1 MLLFVRLYPGE
12 LAERYDMTDEG
23 KSKRVQIDGCIAFVT
38 GAAGGIG
45 SALVETLSRRS
56 AGHIYAADLPDP
68 LRTVTTWPARTEP
81 VELDVTYAEDVATA
95 ARRCSDVT
103 LLINN
108 AAILE
113 FAGLIQAPSLAGAR
127 AQFEVNFWG
136 YLEMCRAFAP
146 VLARNNGG
154 AIVNV
159 LSEAARINAPFV
171 GAYSAS
177 KAAAWSL
184 TQGVRA
190 ELAAQGTHV
199 LAAFP
204 SSTDTPMLTGLDG
217 QKESPGIIAE
227 GILDAL
233 ALGTEDISLGK
244 HSVYFESLSRDDPKA
259 AEREFAL
266 FLPGADA
273 IPDQG

>member
-1 MLLFVRLYPGE
+1 MAGK
-12 LAERYDMTDEG
+12 G
-23 KSKRVQIDGCIAFVT
+23 KSERVKIEECTALVT

-45 SALVETLSRRS
+45 GALVETLSRRN
-56 AGHIYAADLPDP
+56 ARHIYAADLPATLCD
-68 LRTVTTWPARTEP
+68 VSTWPAKTEP
-81 VELDVTYAEDVATA
+81 VALDVTRTEDVAEA
-95 ARRCSDVT
+95 ARRHSDVT
-103 LLINN
+103 LLVNN

-113 FAGLIQAPSLAGAR
+113 FSGLIQATSLVGAR

-146 VLARNNGG
+146 ILEKNGGG

-159 LSEAARINAPFV
+159 LSEASRITAPFV

-204 SSTDTPMLTGLDG
+204 SSTDTAMLTGLDG
-217 QKESPGIIAE
+217 EKEAPRDIAE
-227 GILDAL
+227 GIVNAL
-233 ALGTEDISLGK
+233 VRGKEDISVGE
-244 HSVYFESLSRDDPKA
+244 HSVYFEALSRNDPKA

-266 FLPGADA
+266 FLPGANT
-273 IPDQG
+273 IPDQS

>member
-1 MLLFVRLYPGE
+1 MAG
-12 LAERYDMTDEG
+12 DG
-23 KSKRVQIDGCIAFVT
+23 KSAGIEIEGCTALVT

-45 SALVETLSRRS
+45 GALVEALSHRGAAR
-56 AGHIYAADLPDP
+56 IYAADLPGP
-68 LRTVTTWPARTEP
+68 LGDVTAWPAQAEP
-81 VELDVTYAEDVATA
+81 VALDVTRTEDVAAA
-95 ARRCSDVT
+95 ARRHGDVT

-113 FAGLIQAPSLAGAR
+113 FSGLIEAPSLDGAR

-136 YLEMCRAFAP
+136 YLGLCRAFAP
-146 VLARNNGG
+146 VLARNGGG

-204 SSTDTPMLTGLDG
+204 SSTDTPMLAGLDG
-217 QKESPGIIAE
+217 EKEAPGDVAAGII
-227 GILDAL
+227 DAL
-233 ALGTEDISLGK
+233 AESAEDISVGK
-244 HSVYFESLSRDDPKA
+244 HSVYFEALSRNDPKA
-259 AEREFAL
+259 AEREFAQ
-266 FLPGADA
+266 FLPGAGA
-273 IPDQG
+273 IPDES

>member
-1 MLLFVRLYPGE
+1 M
-12 LAERYDMTDEG
+12 ADIG
-23 KSKRVQIDGCIAFVT
+23 KSAGVKIEGCTALVT

-45 SALVETLSRRS
+45 YALVEALSRRG
-56 AGHIYAADLPDP
+56 AGRIYAADLPGP
-68 LRTVTTWPARTEP
+68 LGDVAAWPAKTEP
-81 VELDVTYAEDVATA
+81 VALDVTRENDVAAA
-95 ARRCSDVT
+95 ARRLGDVT
-103 LLINN
+103 LLVNN

-136 YLEMCRAFAP
+136 YLFLCRAFAP
-146 VLARNNGG
+146 VLARKGGG

-204 SSTDTPMLTGLDG
+204 SSTDTPMLAGLNG
-217 QKESPGIIAE
+217 EKEAPENIAE
-227 GILDAL
+227 GIVRAL
-233 ALGTEDISLGK
+233 EEGKEDISVGR
-244 HSVYFESLSRDDPKA
+244 HAIYFEALCRRDPKA
-259 AEREFAL
+259 AEHEFAQ
-266 FLPGADA
+266 FLPGAVA
-273 IPDQG
+273 IPDQR

>member
-1 MLLFVRLYPGE
+1 MQI
-12 LAERYDMTDEG
+12 EG
-23 KSKRVQIDGCIAFVT
+23 CVAFVT

-45 SALVETLSRRS
+45 GALVETLARQGAAR
-56 AGHIYAADLPDP
+56 IYAADLPGP
-68 LRTVTTWPARTEP
+68 LAAITTWPPQAEP
-81 VELDVTYAEDVATA
+81 LALDVTRAPDISMA
-95 ARRCSDVT
+95 ARQHGDVN

-113 FAGLIQAPSLAGAR
+113 FSGLIGMASLDGAR

-136 YLEMCRAFAP
+136 YLAMCRAFAQ
-146 VLARNNGG
+146 VLAANGGG

-159 LSEAARINAPFV
+159 LSEAARLNAPFV

-190 ELAAQGTHV
+190 ELRAQGTHV

-204 SSTDTPMLTGLDG
+204 SSTDTAMLAGLDG
-217 QKESPGIIAE
+217 DKESPVDIAE
-227 GILDAL
+227 GIIDGL
-233 ALGTEDISLGK
+233 ARGVEDISIGL
-244 HSVYFESLSRDDPKA
+244 HAVRFEALSHGDPKA
-259 AEREFAL
+259 AEREFAQ
-266 FLPGADA
+266 FLPGVKT
-273 IPDQG
+273 IPDEK